1 MLTGPRPARCSRDA
15 PRDAQRRASSPPRA
29 PARDARDTPLA
40 RGHRARHV
48 QPHRARAGVRAAAR
62 PPVSRNA
69 APAGRGRFS
78 PRVPSLEPR
87 PSLSE
92 NFLRPGERRVS
103 LVPNREAARP
113 TFVVFSDV
121 FFLFPRAPTPLR
133 SRPQASAASARRART
148 SPATPA
154 VRRIAERTIPPSA
167 PSVAPNRA
175 RARRRSRKSLRRRA
189 ARRRAARR
197 WSRPASGTK
206 PRRSRRRRSGRFP
219 RARGVGSRRSRA
231 QKAAR
236 GAAEAPIRPPRPRGG
251 RSASA
256 ARR

>member
-15 PRDAQRRASSPPRA
+15 PRDARRRSSSPARA

-48 QPHRARAGVRAAAR
+48 RPHRARAGVRAAAR

-78 PRVPSLEPR
+78 PRAVSRAP

-92 NFLRPGERRVS
+92 NATRRERLSGHSR
-103 LVPNREAARP
+103 REAARP
-113 TFVVFSDV
+113 TFVVFSNV
-121 FFLFPRAPTPLR
+121 FFPRAPDSTPLR
-133 SRPQASAASARRART
+133 LQASAASARRARR
-148 SPATPA
+148 SPATTR
-154 VRRIAERTIPPSA
+154 VRVSARTMPRRA
-167 PSVAPNRA
+167 PSVAPS
-175 RARRRSRKSLRRRA
+175 RARRPRKRFRKSL
-189 ARRRAARR
+189 RRRAARR

-206 PRRSRRRRSGRFP
+206 PRRSRRRRSERFP
-219 RARGVGSRRSRA
+219 RAPGVGSRRSRA
-231 QKAAR
+231 PKAAQKR
-236 GAAEAPIRPPRPRGG
+236 AAEAPTLPLCPRGG
-251 RSASA
+251 RRNSA

>member
-1 MLTGPRPARCSRDA
+1 MLTGPRPARCTRDA
-15 PRDAQRRASSPPRA
+15 PRDARRRASSPARA

-78 PRVPSLEPR
+78 PRVPSLEPP

-121 FFLFPRAPTPLR
+121 FFLRAFFLHSTPL
-133 SRPQASAASARRART
+133 RPQASAASARRART

-154 VRRIAERTIPPSA
+154 VRRIARTNPPSA
-167 PSVAPNRA
+167 PSVAPSRA
-175 RARRRSRKSLRRRA
+175 RTRRRSRKSLRRRA

-219 RARGVGSRRSRA
+219 RARGVGSRRLRA

-236 GAAEAPIRPPRPRGG
+236 GAAEAPNLPPRPRGG